1 MTSTPRHDPEEMR
14 DASCRD
20 RVLVD
25 LVRAQLAYPAD
36 RPSPD
41 DAVAEASIQLH
52 GAQRKCGDRLLQ
64 HPAKP
69 GRRARRAHRILSLQQ
84 RLFKTGGRLIQHAR
98 YFILQLAESHL
109 TQRLV
114 SVDPWAPRAT
124 RVAAH
129 LIESTAHGERGGA
142 GSTPAGVPLR
152 WVVGGGEPRCTRGQQ
167 DGHSD
172 KDALSPIPNGMAGWS
187 ACGSLS
193 SIRGRR

>member
-25 LVRAQLAYPAD
+25 LLRGQLATPAD

-64 HPAKP
+64 HPGKP

-84 RLFKTGGRLIQHAR
+84 RLFKTGGGPIRPAPD
-98 YFILQLAESHL
+98 FILPLA
-109 TQRLV
+109 R
-114 SVDPWAPRAT
+114 
-124 RVAAH
+124 
-129 LIESTAHGERGGA
+129 
-142 GSTPAGVPLR
+142 
-152 WVVGGGEPRCTRGQQ
+152 
-167 DGHSD
+167 
-172 KDALSPIPNGMAGWS
+172 SPITRTPS
-187 ACGSLS
+187 PPIL
-193 SIRGRR
+193 

>member
-25 LVRAQLAYPAD
+25 LLRGQLATPAD

-52 GAQRKCGDRLLQ
+52 GAQRECGDRLLQ

-84 RLFKTGGRLIQHAR
+84 RLFKTGGRLLTAAPSLN
-98 YFILQLAESHL
+98 LQLAGK
-109 TQRLV
+109 Q
-114 SVDPWAPRAT
+114 
-124 RVAAH
+124 
-129 LIESTAHGERGGA
+129 
-142 GSTPAGVPLR
+142 
-152 WVVGGGEPRCTRGQQ
+152 
-167 DGHSD
+167 
-172 KDALSPIPNGMAGWS
+172 
-187 ACGSLS
+187 
-193 SIRGRR
+193 